1 MTAEILATA
10 PNKVSPTNVICHRGR
25 RSARSDHSDNDGL
38 STMRPSHRRRP
49 SSSRRC
55 LPGEPT
61 TLVHSELRFDQLIIC
76 TCARVNRGRLKS
88 PLQCGIDVT
97 PLFPRDATHFRVVSA
112 AISRLVPRANEIAT
126 FHCLSSDSNIRLLI
140 STAKHKQRQH

>member
-1 MTAEILATA
+1 M
-10 PNKVSPTNVICHRGR
+10 
-25 RSARSDHSDNDGL
+25 
-38 STMRPSHRRRP
+38 
-49 SSSRRC
+49 
-55 LPGEPT
+55 
-61 TLVHSELRFDQLIIC
+61 LVHAVLRFGQLIVC

-88 PLQCGIDVT
+88 PLQCRIDVT

-126 FHCLSSDSNIRLLI
+126 FHCLCSDSNIRLLM